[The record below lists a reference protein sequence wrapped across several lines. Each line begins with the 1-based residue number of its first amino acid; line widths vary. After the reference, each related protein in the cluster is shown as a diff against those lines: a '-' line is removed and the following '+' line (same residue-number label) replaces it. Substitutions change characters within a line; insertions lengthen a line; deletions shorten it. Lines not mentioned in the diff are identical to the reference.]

1 MSCVTN
7 IETEKDQVFP
17 GTEGVLEDS
26 NSEFPESEI
35 VSPQTPLPTTREE
48 TQPEGIP

>member
-17 GTEGVLEDS
+17 DTEGNFEDS
-26 NSEFPESEI
+26 NLEFPKSEI
-35 VSPQTPLPTTREE
+35 ISSQTPLPTTREE